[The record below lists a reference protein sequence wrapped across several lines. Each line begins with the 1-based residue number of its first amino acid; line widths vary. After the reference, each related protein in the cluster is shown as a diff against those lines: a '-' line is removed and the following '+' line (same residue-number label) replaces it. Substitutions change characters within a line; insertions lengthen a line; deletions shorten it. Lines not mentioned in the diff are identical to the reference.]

1 MVSPHPSRPTA
12 ARTVAAA
19 TAATAPRPLG
29 PFVLLIAFVLIAVAL
44 GVMGRVTSTST
55 FRGAWELS
63 RLGGPWLAGAFV
75 AGMLAGW
82 RRPRAA
88 PSGGAART
96 LLLGASGGA
105 IAVAGGSLTY
115 YAIYRWIEDATTT
128 WYAVV
133 VGTGWALAGLA
144 VGGALG
150 VLGALTTMATA
161 RQGVRGLAI
170 GVMAGLLMGESIALL
185 WVWEDGGLRKMA
197 LLEGAGGCVVL
208 GGAILVGWRA
218 VIASLPAA
226 MVTATFAPL
235 AATAL
240 RETLRRF
247 GWGGA

>member
-1 MVSPHPSRPTA
+1 MDASPAHRSVDRRVPRASPGR
-12 ARTVAAA
+12 
-19 TAATAPRPLG
+19 RPLA
-29 PFVLLIAFVLIAVAL
+29 PLLLLVAFALLAVGL

-63 RLGGPWLAGAFV
+63 RIGGPWLAGAFV

-82 RRPRAA
+82 RRPAA
-88 PSGGAART
+88 TGAVV
-96 LLLGASGGA
+96 LGATGGA
-105 IAVAGGSLTY
+105 IAIAGGSLTY
-115 YAIYRWIEDATTT
+115 YAIYRWIEEATTT

-133 VGTGWALAGLA
+133 VGTGWAAAGVA
-144 VGGALG
+144 VGGAIG
-150 VLGALTTMATA
+150 ALGALATTPAA
-161 RQGVRGLAI
+161 RPWLRGLAI
-170 GVMAGLLMGESIALL
+170 GVLAGLLMGESIALL

-197 LLEGAGGCVVL
+197 LLEGAAGCVAL

-218 VIASLPAA
+218 VIASLPAVL
-226 MVTATFAPL
+226 VTATFAPL